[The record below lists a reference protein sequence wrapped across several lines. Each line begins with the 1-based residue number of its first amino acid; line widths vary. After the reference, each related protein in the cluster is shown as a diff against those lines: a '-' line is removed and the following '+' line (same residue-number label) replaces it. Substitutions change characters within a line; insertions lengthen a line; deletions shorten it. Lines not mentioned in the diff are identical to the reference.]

1 MEMRNGELLRRG
13 GRGDKQIKL
22 MTMSVCGEKA
32 GSELV

>member
-1 MEMRNGELLRRG
+1 MEMRNGELLG
-13 GRGDKQIKL
+13 GRWEDKQIKL